1 MQEPDGSFRPL
12 DRRVIAK
19 LYRMDT
25 SRRFSGAAWYHGRR
39 LEMEL
44 DDEQAELDRKKQSR
58 KDDMYN
64 EVFDR
69 ARFFFKEEER
79 HGRRVS

>member
-1 MQEPDGSFRPL
+1 
-12 DRRVIAK
+12 
-19 LYRMDT
+19 MDT
-25 SRRFSGAAWYHGRR
+25 HRRFSGAISFMGRR

-44 DDEQAELDRKKQSR
+44 DDEQAALDRQKQAR
-58 KDDMYN
+58 ANDQYN

-69 ARFFFKEEER
+69 LKFFQKEEER